1 MILEVMPLSLYNKQ
15 CSKEAFTMPMSSAFQ
30 ERLFPALPGIIA
42 YFGTPFHIFDEQ
54 GIIDT
59 GEALKL
65 NFKDFP
71 GFREFFAVKALP
83 NPAILKIM
91 RRLSFGLDCSSA
103 SELTLARRNG
113 FRAEDIMFS
122 SNDTSAELFKLAL
135 ADGGCILNIDDIS
148 MIDAIPEF
156 PELICFRYNPG
167 ARRTGNRIIGEPVE
181 AKYGLR
187 HDQIVEGYRQARERG
202 AKRFGLHTM
211 IVSNQRD
218 YRYMVAT
225 VRMLLEVMETVSQAL
240 GIRFEFF
247 NIGGGV
253 GIPYGPEDQPFDMPA
268 LAEEARK
275 LLQVFQRQYG
285 YAPRLLMECG
295 RYITGPH
302 GVLVMTVINRM
313 SKYREC
319 IGVNA
324 ATMSANPRPAIYET
338 AYHHITVLDSSGK
351 PRQGKEETVD
361 VVGPLC
367 ENNDK
372 FAKQRLLPRAEI
384 GDIIVQHDTG
394 AHSPAMGG
402 NYNGWLRPQELLLRT
417 DGSVELIRRAETM
430 DDLFTTFNF
439 EPKTFNNP

>member
-1 MILEVMPLSLYNKQ
+1 
-15 CSKEAFTMPMSSAFQ
+15 MPMSPAFQ
-30 ERLFPALPGIIA
+30 KRLFPALPKIIA
-42 YFGTPFHIFDEQ
+42 YFGTPFHIFDER
-54 GIIDT
+54 GIMDT

-65 NFKDFP
+65 NFQNIA

-91 RRLSFGLDCSSA
+91 QKLGFGVDCSSS

-113 FRAEDIMFS
+113 FTGEDIMFS
-122 SNDTSAELFKLAL
+122 SNDTSDELFRLAL
-135 ADGGCILNIDDIS
+135 ADGGCILNLDDLS
-148 MIDAIPEF
+148 MIDRLPEV

-167 ARRTGNRIIGEPVE
+167 ERRTGNRIIGNPVE

-187 HDQIVEGYRQARERG
+187 HDQITEGYRRAKERG
-202 AKRFGLHTM
+202 ARRFGLHTM

-218 YRYMVAT
+218 YRYMVET
-225 VRMLLEVMETVSQAL
+225 VRMLLEVMEMVSQAL

-247 NIGGGV
+247 NIGGGI
-253 GIPYGPEDQPFDMPA
+253 GIPYRPGDNSFDLPA
-268 LAEEARK
+268 LAGESEN
-275 LLQVFQRQYG
+275 LLQTFKQKNG
-285 YAPRLLMECG
+285 YSPRLFMECG

-302 GVLVMTVINRM
+302 GALVMTVINRM
-313 SKYREC
+313 SKYREYV
-319 IGVNA
+319 GVNA

-338 AYHHITVLDSSGK
+338 AYHHITVLDPSGQ
-351 PRQGKEETVD
+351 PRQGQEETVD

-372 FAKQRLLPRAEI
+372 FARQRLLPRAEI

-394 AHSPAMGG
+394 AHSPAIGG
-402 NYNGWLRPQELLLRT
+402 NYNGWLRPQELLLHT

-430 DDLFTTFNF
+430 ADLFSTFDF
-439 EPKTFNNP
+439 RPKILKKA